1 MPLVVDV
8 GYKFTCPPH
17 AKVGLAF
24 RYGLEV
30 NENEVLAY
38 FLGWDRDDAREGRSR
53 VKLQINNTKVL
64 AIVESMILITVLPS
78 KAVFSSNDAKLINSA
93 FDIIYAMD
101 PSFFNVADI
110 VDWRSKWIESHQ
122 SIDARSLSVD
132 DLRREISKKTKLEA
146 REPDDAIMKDS
157 DSELG
162 PNVSWKE
169 SAENAWG
176 AVEGYEERIGEL
188 EELIK
193 HLEVR
198 LDEAQI
204 KMDHAKTSS
213 ISSDEDKSIVEQLS
227 NFDISD
233 IERESVQ
240 LGVPSYGD
248 VVGMNTR
255 NKQIYRHDHCTVVN
269 INLSESGSDGWYE
282 LIVKYG
288 NQYYVLTTRF
298 KTILSSYRLGDTV
311 IYTAKY
317 GSKNFLDSKPA

>member
-1 MPLVVDV
+1 MPLVVGV

-38 FLGWDRDDAREGRSR
+38 FLGWDRGDAREGRSR
-53 VKLQINNTKVL
+53 VKLQINNIKVL
-64 AIVESMILITVLPS
+64 AIVKDNILITVLPS

-93 FDIIYAMD
+93 FDIIYTMD

-110 VDWRSKWIESHQ
+110 VDWRSKWIESLQ
-122 SIDARSLSVD
+122 SHSARSLSVD
-132 DLRREISKKTKLEA
+132 DLRREITKKKSES
-146 REPDDAIMKDS
+146 REPDDAIIKDS

-162 PNVSWKE
+162 SNVSWEE
-169 SAENAWG
+169 SAENVWG

-188 EELIK
+188 EEFIK
-193 HLEVR
+193 HLEAR

-204 KMDHAKTSS
+204 KMDHAETSS

-248 VVGMNTR
+248 VVGMNAR
-255 NKQIYRHDHCTVVN
+255 NKRIYRHDHCTVVN
-269 INLSESGSDGWYE
+269 INLSERGSDGWHE

-298 KTILSSYRLGDTV
+298 RTILSSYRLGDTV